1 MKLRLLFILAISLF
15 TYKSASAQS
24 MVELT
29 GQVKDA
35 EIKNSLE
42 FCTISIFNL
51 KDSLITGG
59 VSDENGFFSIQV
71 PMGYYRINFSF
82 IGYQTD
88 TLKNVVV
95 SQNKFL
101 GVIKLKPDVK
111 FLKEISVKT
120 SSNENTLD
128 REVQIVTDKMKAGTT
143 STKEVLD
150 KMSGVE
156 YDRYTNSIKVD
167 NSSKIIIL
175 VDGMEKD
182 QEYIKNISPDRLK
195 KIEVIRDPSGRYA
208 LEGYTAVI
216 NIVLKKDYI
225 GTEILFQNNNLFD
238 VDASKSKY
246 IFVQNYSSATIN
258 YTYNKFNIYGKFYS
272 NLNSFNLNSSV
283 VKEFMADSITISQN
297 PFANDMNTKVNQMNN
312 SFTFGTDYTLNPKHT
327 FSFEGNVTLQPMQKN
342 VTTVDFDVTEKKNDV
357 LLNSYR
363 LFTQTKSKS
372 TSSYYSFFYDGKID
386 EKNTFKSN
394 LTFSNYSEEYD
405 NTNHVN
411 EILLSDE
418 VGKNTK
424 NKVQFYLEYNHIF
437 NEKKTLQVGYG
448 NSYESQD
455 NSFVIETVK
464 SEFSLYDYRNKFYSY
479 YSCQAS
485 KKLGVKF
492 GCAAETSSPNTT
504 NGDYNYFIYLPYFDL
519 KYKLSNAFDFKLK
532 YRSNSEYPSISQ
544 TNPFESKIDYQS
556 IRIGN
561 PNLKPQVTHRLS
573 LQTNILG
580 DFAKIEPYYHYSNNY
595 IADIGSMRSDSMVLY
610 SYDNVGKYEN
620 FGVLI
625 NFTLPLSKSIYW
637 QNDFDVFNTTILY
650 KGIKNNMNDFS
661 MSSQLI
667 YVNEKSGFVGGV
679 KYQKENRKYLTAQG
693 FNRGNNDFW
702 LAFVQKP
709 FFKQRLSVMIAYLS
723 PISYGVNFDQGSYY
737 KSARYSETR
746 TSDISI
752 LKNIFILEINY
763 RFNKGK
769 TINKKD
775 KAVDVKSEKVS
786 KGIM

>member
-1 MKLRLLFILAISLF
+1 MKSKLFFFLVISLF
-15 TYKSASAQS
+15 TYQTASAQS
-24 MVELT
+24 VVEVT

-35 EIKNSLE
+35 ESKKSLE
-42 FCTISIFNL
+42 FCTIRFYNP

-59 VSDENGFFSIQV
+59 VTDERGFYSIQV
-71 PMGYYRINFSF
+71 PMGYYRVNFSF

-88 TLKNVVV
+88 TIKNVVV
-95 SQNKFL
+95 NQNKFL
-101 GVIKLKPDVK
+101 GVFKLKPDVK
-111 FLKEISVKT
+111 FLKEVSVKT
-120 SSNENTLD
+120 TANENTLD

-150 KMSGVE
+150 KMSGVK

-182 QEYIKNISPDRLK
+182 QEYIKNIAPDRLK

-216 NIVLKKDYI
+216 NIILKKDYI
-225 GTEILFQNNNLFD
+225 GTEVLVQNNNLFD

-272 NLNSFNLNSSV
+272 NINSFNLNSSV
-283 VKEFMADSITISQN
+283 VKEFGSDSITILQK
-297 PFANDMNTKVNQMNN
+297 PFADDVNTKVNQMNN
-312 SFTFGTDYTLNPKHT
+312 SFTFGTDYTINPKHS
-327 FSFEGNVTLQPMQKN
+327 FSFEGSVTLQPMSN
-342 VTTVDFDVTEKKNDV
+342 NITTVDFDVTEMKNNT
-357 LLNSYR
+357 LLNNYS

-372 TSSYYSFFYDGKID
+372 TSSYYSLFYDGKID

-394 LTFSNYSEEYD
+394 LTFSNYNEEYD
-405 NTNHVN
+405 NLNQMNSMILSN
-411 EILLSDE
+411 EK
-418 VGKNTK
+418 GKNLK

-437 NEKKTLQVGYG
+437 NEKKTIQVGYG
-448 NSYESQD
+448 NSYENQD
-455 NSFVIETVK
+455 NSFAIETVSSTFTMK
-464 SEFSLYDYRNKFYSY
+464 DYRNKFYSY
-479 YSCQAS
+479 YSYQAN
-485 KKLGVKF
+485 KKLGIKF
-492 GCAAETSSPNTT
+492 GCAAETSNPKTT
-504 NGDYNYFIYLPYFDL
+504 NGDYNYYIYLPYFDL
-519 KYKLSNAFDFKLK
+519 KYKLSNTFDFKFK

-580 DFAKIEPYYHYSNNY
+580 EFAKIEPYYHFSDNY
-595 IADIGSMRSDSMVLY
+595 IADIGSMRSDSMILY
-610 SYDNVGKYEN
+610 SYDNVGKFEN
-620 FGVLI
+620 YGVRI
-625 NFTLPLSKSIYW
+625 NFTLPLKKNIYW
-637 QNDFDVFNTTILY
+637 QNDFDIFNTTILY
-650 KGIKNNMNDFS
+650 KGTKNSINDFA
-661 MSSQLI
+661 MSSQVI
-667 YVNEKSGFVGGV
+667 YVHEKSGFVGGV

-702 LAFVQKP
+702 LAFIQKP
-709 FFKQRLSVMIAYLS
+709 FFKQHLSVMIAYLS
-723 PISYGVNFDQGSYY
+723 PISLGVNFDQGSYY
-737 KSARYSETR
+737 KSGGYTETR
-746 TSDISI
+746 TSDIRI

-769 TINKKD
+769 SINKKE
-775 KAVDVKSEKVS
+775 KEVDVKSEKVS